1 MCGGYHPSRLL
12 GEVRARPPGRPAGS
26 PPFLHSLRSVAQV
39 KLEVV
44 PQGLQSSGTVG
55 LHWWVENIWV
65 SWSPIRGLL
74 VPGGAGVGQADLVT
88 RWADSLLEPGLLDL
102 PLAQPGSV

>member
-1 MCGGYHPSRLL
+1 MSGRYHLSGLV
-12 GEVRARPPGRPAGS
+12 GEVRVRPPGRPAGS

-39 KLEVV
+39 KLEVL

-55 LHWWVENIWV
+55 LYWWVEDIWV
-65 SWSPIRGLL
+65 SRSPIQGLL
-74 VPGGAGVGQADLVT
+74 VPGGAGVGQADLVA
-88 RWADSLLEPGLLDL
+88 RWADSLLELGLLDL

>member
-1 MCGGYHPSRLL
+1 MSGRHRLSGL
-12 GEVRARPPGRPAGS
+12 VGEARVRPPGRPAGS
-26 PPFLHSLRSVAQV
+26 PSFLHSSRLVAQV

-44 PQGLQSSGTVG
+44 HQSLQSSGTVG

-65 SWSPIRGLL
+65 SWSPIRELL
-74 VPGGAGVGQADLVT
+74 VPGSAGVGQADLVT